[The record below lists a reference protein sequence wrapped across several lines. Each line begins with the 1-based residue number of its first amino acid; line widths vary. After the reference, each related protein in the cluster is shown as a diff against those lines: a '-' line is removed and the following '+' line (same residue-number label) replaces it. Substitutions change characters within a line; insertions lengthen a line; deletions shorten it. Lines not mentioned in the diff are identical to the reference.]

1 MTMTNTPI
9 ARAGSPRSEA
19 TSPQPLI
26 WVSLALLAIS
36 VPLVF
41 NLISRAG
48 NEIKTLQEVVRMR
61 EEVRVS
67 EIRRDQVKAAL
78 NHAGTDAFVEY
89 YARAYLRWAR
99 PGDTVIVPS
108 TAPPTRKWW
117 EEFVK

>member
-1 MTMTNTPI
+1 MTMTNIPT
-9 ARAGSPRSEA
+9 ARAGRSRTDVA
-19 TSPQPLI
+19 MPQPLI
-26 WVSLALLAIS
+26 WVSLALLFIS
-36 VPLVF
+36 VPLVY

-48 NEIKTLQEVVRMR
+48 NETRMLQEVVRMR

-67 EIRRDQVKAAL
+67 EIRRDQVRVAL
-78 NHAGTDAFVEY
+78 NHAGTDTFVEY
-89 YARAYLRWAR
+89 YARAYLRWAK

>member
-1 MTMTNTPI
+1 MTNTPMT
-9 ARAGSPRSEA
+9 RAGRTRSEGA
-19 TSPQPLI
+19 TPQPLI

-36 VPLVF
+36 VPLVV

-48 NEIKTLQEVVRMR
+48 NETKTLQEVVRMR
-61 EEVRVS
+61 EEVRLS

-78 NHAGTDAFVEY
+78 NYAGTDAFVEY
-89 YARAYLRWAR
+89 YARAYLRWAK

>member
-9 ARAGSPRSEA
+9 TRAGRARADAS
-19 TSPQPLI
+19 TPQPLI
-26 WVSLALLAIS
+26 WVSLGLLAIS

-48 NEIKTLQEVVRMR
+48 NETKTLQEVVRMR
-61 EEVRVS
+61 EEVRLS
-67 EIRRDQVKAAL
+67 EIRRDQVNAAL
-78 NHAGTDAFVEY
+78 NYAGTDAFVEF
-89 YARAYLRWAR
+89 YARAYLRWAK